1 MDTMQNNE
9 SLGAQPEGISRRQL
23 IKGVG
28 LVTVSTGLLAGLPLT
43 SVGAA
48 TAKAK
53 KGGTLRIGV
62 VGSTNDIIDG
72 QAIVAK
78 ADQARLVTG
87 WESLMTFDPNF
98 APTTNYG
105 LAESVKVLSTTKAV
119 VKLRKGLKFSNG
131 KAVTADDVI
140 YSWQRL
146 LDPKLALPTYKAA
159 TEFYDPSM
167 IKKIDSLT
175 VEFTMKKPTI
185 GFETTLAA
193 YVNSVVP
200 VGYTREGPQ
209 IGTGPYKLKSFTPG
223 RESVHVRNP
232 YYWRKGKPSFD
243 TVIIQD
249 FGDKPALVNA
259 LLSGQIDAA
268 VDIPLTAIPQ
278 IQSNSNLTINE
289 VNGGGWLCITM
300 QTDVKPFDDVRVR
313 QALRLIIDRQEILAR
328 ALGGHGEIGN
338 DLFGKVDPLYNAN
351 KFPQRTQDIAK
362 AVALLNAAGFTKEK
376 PLEFE
381 LAAPDDTGGL
391 IPLVQ
396 AFAEHCKKT
405 DGVVKCTPKAMDATY
420 WDTVYAKVGIFT
432 SFWSPRAYL
441 SQIGTAAGYGE
452 TNLEKTN
459 KAYNDIYVQASGEP
473 DLAKRTALVKQLQK
487 IEYEEGGF
495 IIPCFNAFADAYSTK
510 LKGVVKGR
518 ASSLNMDYYGH
529 GFQEFS
535 F

>member
-1 MDTMQNNE
+1 MDNLENSNE
-9 SLGAQPEGISRRQL
+9 NSGITRRQL

-28 LVTVSTGLLAGLPLT
+28 LVTVSSGLLAGLPLT

-72 QAIVAK
+72 QAIVNK
-78 ADQARLVTG
+78 ADQARLMTG
-87 WESLMTFDPNF
+87 WETLMTFDGNF
-98 APTTNYG
+98 APQLAYG
-105 LAESVKVLSTTKAV
+105 LAESVKVVSATKAV
-119 VKLRKGLKFSNG
+119 VTLRKGLKFSNG
-131 KAVTADDVI
+131 KAVTADDVV

-159 TEFYDPSM
+159 NEFYDPAQ
-167 IKKIDSLT
+167 IKKIDSRT
-175 VEFTMKKPTI
+175 VEFNLKKPSINIEAT
-185 GFETTLAA
+185 FAA

-209 IGTGPYKLKSFTPG
+209 VGTGPYKLKSFTPG
-223 RESVHVRNP
+223 RESTHVRNP
-232 YYWRKGKPSFD
+232 YYWRKGKPVFD

-249 FGDKPALVNA
+249 FGDKTALVNA

-268 VDIPLTAIPQ
+268 VDIPLTAIQQ
-278 IQSNSNLTINE
+278 IQANPALTVNE

-300 QTDVKPFDDVRVR
+300 QTDIKPFDDPRVR
-313 QALRLIIDRQEILAR
+313 QALRLIIDRQEILTR
-328 ALGGHGEIGN
+328 ALGGHGAIGN
-338 DLFGKVDPLYNAN
+338 DLFGKIDPLYNAN
-351 KFPQRTQDIAK
+351 KYPQRTQDIAK

-376 PLEFE
+376 PLEFD

-396 AFAEHCKKT
+396 AFAEHAKKT
-405 DGVVKCTPKAMDATY
+405 DGVVKVNPKPMDSTY
-420 WDTVYAKVGIFT
+420 WDTTYAKVGIFT
-432 SFWSPRAYL
+432 SFWSPRDYL
-441 SQIGTAAGYGE
+441 AQVAAGAGYGE
-452 TNLEKTN
+452 TNIDKTN
-459 KAYNDIYVQASGEP
+459 KTYNDLFVQASGEP
-473 DLAKRTALVKQLQK
+473 DLAKRTALIKQMQK
-487 IEYEEGGF
+487 IDYEEGGF
-495 IIPCFNAFADAYSTK
+495 IIPAFNAFADGYVTK

-518 ASSLNMDYYGH
+518 TSSLNMDFYGR
-529 GFQEFS
+529 GYQEFS

>member
-1 MDTMQNNE
+1 MENTE
-9 SLGAQPEGISRRQL
+9 SSESETSGVSRRQF

-28 LVTVSTGLLAGLPLT
+28 LVSISTGLLAGLPLT

-53 KGGTLRIGV
+53 KGGTLRVGV

-72 QAIVAK
+72 QAIVNK
-78 ADQARLVTG
+78 ADQARLMTG
-87 WESLMTFDPNF
+87 WETLMTVDENF
-98 APTTNYG
+98 APQLAYG
-105 LAESVKVLSTTKAV
+105 LAESVNVLSPTKAV
-119 VKLRKGLKFSNG
+119 VKLRKGIKFSNG
-131 KAVTADDVI
+131 KPVTADDVI

-159 TEFYDPSM
+159 KEFFDPSL
-167 IKKIDSLT
+167 IKKVDSRTIEFNLT
-175 VEFTMKKPTI
+175 KPSI
-185 GFETTLAA
+185 NFEATLSA

-223 RESVHVRNP
+223 RESTHVRNP
-232 YYWRKGKPSFD
+232 YYWRKGKPVFD

-249 FGDKPALVNA
+249 FGDKAALVNA

-278 IQSNSNLTINE
+278 VQSNSALTVNE

-300 QTDVKPFDDVRVR
+300 QTDVKPFDDPRVR
-313 QALRLIIDRQEILAR
+313 QALRLIIDRQEILTR
-328 ALGGHGEIGN
+328 ALGGHGQIAN

-362 AVALLNAAGFTKEK
+362 AVALLKDAGFTKDK

-396 AFAEHCKKT
+396 AFAEHAKKT
-405 DGVVKCTPKAMDATY
+405 DGVVKVTPKAMDATY
-420 WDTVYAKVGIFT
+420 WDTTYAKVGIFT
-432 SFWSPRAYL
+432 SFWSPRDYL
-441 SQIGTAAGYGE
+441 AQVGAGAGYGE
-452 TNLEKTN
+452 TNIEKTN
-459 KAYNDIYVQASGEP
+459 KAYNDLYVQASGEP
-473 DLAKRTALVKQLQK
+473 DLAKRTVLIKQMQK
-487 IEYEEGGF
+487 IDYEDGGF
-495 IIPCFNAFADAYSTK
+495 IIPAFNAFADGYVTK

-518 ASSLNMDYYGH
+518 ASSLNMDYYGR

>member
-1 MDTMQNNE
+1 MEDIENIDTE
-9 SLGAQPEGISRRQL
+9 KPGFSRRQF

-28 LVTVSTGLLAGLPLT
+28 LVTVSTGLLGGLPLT

-53 KGGTLRIGV
+53 KGGTLRLGV

-78 ADQARLVTG
+78 ADQARLVAG
-87 WESLMTFDPNF
+87 WESLMTFDENF
-98 APTTNYG
+98 APTLNYG
-105 LAESVKVLSTTKAV
+105 LAESVKVISTTNAV

-131 KAVTADDVI
+131 KPVTADDVV

-159 TEFYDPSM
+159 TEFYDPAL
-167 IKKIDSLT
+167 IKKIDSRT

-209 IGTGPYKLKSFTPG
+209 VGTGPYKLKSFTPG
-223 RESVHVRNP
+223 RESTHVRNP
-232 YYWRKGKPSFD
+232 YYWRKKKPMFD

-249 FGDKPALVNA
+249 FGDKAALVNA

-268 VDIPLTAIPQ
+268 VDIPLTSIPQ
-278 IQSNSNLTINE
+278 VQSNSALTINE

-313 QALRLIIDRQEILAR
+313 QALRLIIDRQEILTR
-328 ALGGHGEIGN
+328 ALGGHGEVAN
-338 DLFGKVDPLYNAN
+338 DLFGRIDPLYNVN
-351 KFPQRTQDIAK
+351 KYPQRSQDIAK
-362 AVALLNAAGFTKEK
+362 AVALLKEAGFTKDK

-391 IPLVQ
+391 IPLAQ
-396 AFAEHCKKT
+396 AFAEHAKKT
-405 DGVVKCTPKAMDATY
+405 DGVVKVTAKAMDATY
-420 WDTVYAKVGIFT
+420 WDTTYAKVGIFT
-432 SFWSPRAYL
+432 SFWSPRNYL
-441 SQIGTAAGYGE
+441 SQIGTAAGYSE

-459 KAYNDIYVQASGEP
+459 KTYNDLYVQASGEP
-473 DLAKRTALVKQLQK
+473 DLAKRTALIKQLQK

>member
-1 MDTMQNNE
+1 MDSNDTVE
-9 SLGAQPEGISRRQL
+9 SETSGISRRQF

-28 LVTVSTGLLAGLPLT
+28 LVTVSTSLIAGLPLT

-48 TAKAK
+48 TKKAK

-87 WESLMTFDPNF
+87 WETLMTFDGNF
-98 APTTNYG
+98 TPQLNYG
-105 LAESVKVLSTTKAV
+105 LAQSVTVNSTTNAV

-131 KAVTADDVI
+131 KPVTADDVV

-146 LDPKLALPTYKAA
+146 LDPKLALPTFKAA
-159 TEFYDPSM
+159 TQFFDPTM
-167 IKKIDSLT
+167 IKKIDALT
-175 VEFTMKKPTI
+175 VEFTLKKPTI
-185 GFETTLAA
+185 DFESTLAA

-223 RESVHVRNP
+223 RESTHVRNP
-232 YYWRKGKPSFD
+232 YYWRKGKPVFD

-249 FGDKPALVNA
+249 FGDKAALVNA

-278 IQSNSNLTINE
+278 VQSNPALTINE

-328 ALGGHGEIGN
+328 ALGGHGEIAN
-338 DLFGKVDPLYNAN
+338 DLFGRVDPLYNVN
-351 KFPQRTQDIAK
+351 KFPQRAQDIAK
-362 AVALLNAAGFTKEK
+362 AVALLKEAGFTKEK
-376 PLEFE
+376 PLEFD

-396 AFAEHCKKT
+396 AFAEHAKKT
-405 DGVVKCTPKAMDATY
+405 DGVVKVNAKAMDATY
-420 WDTVYAKVGIFT
+420 WDTTYAKVGIFT
-432 SFWSPRAYL
+432 SFWSPRGYL
-441 SQIGTAAGYGE
+441 QQIAAGAGYGE

-459 KAYNDIYVQASGEP
+459 KAYNDLYVQASGEP
-473 DLAKRTALVKQLQK
+473 DLAKRTALAKQMQK

-495 IIPCFNAFADAYSTK
+495 IIPAFNAFADAYVSK
-510 LKGVVKGR
+510 LQGVVKGR
-518 ASSLNMDYYGH
+518 TSSLNMDFYGR

>member
-53 KGGTLRIGV
+53 KGGTLRVGV

-328 ALGGHGEIGN
+328 ALGGHGEVGN
-338 DLFGKVDPLYNAN
+338 DLFGKVDPLYNVN

-391 IPLVQ
+391 IPLAQ

-432 SFWSPRAYL
+432 SFWSPRNYL

-459 KAYNDIYVQASGEP
+459 KAYNDLYIQASGEP
-473 DLAKRTALVKQLQK
+473 DLAKRTALIKQMQK
-487 IEYEEGGF
+487 IEFEEGGF
-495 IIPCFNAFADAYSTK
+495 IIPCFNAFADAYTTK